1 MSFSIGANN
10 YTNVANAVKKV
21 QEYKVQNTSDA
32 KEFGYGLYQQ
42 TPNLAEAAVKFGLET
57 SQKIPKAKD
66 MAEQGISLAQNIPA
80 LQEAMEEYSLD
91 KNSEIQNSLTEAY
104 KKVLDNSFTSTY
116 IPSILPTEDGSTNS
130 INKDSVLIDGKIYEV
145 KTGQK
150 TNSGFCSLAPIK
162 GEYVE
167 IDGKQYDVINV
178 PDTNSTDGTKKAIV
192 YDGKTYYVGNSLNLQ
207 AQQAFKQV
215 FSNAFE
221 KLFSQE

>member
-1 MSFSIGANN
+1 MSFSIANN
-10 YTNVANAVKKV
+10 YLANTAIRAA
-21 QEYKVQNTSDA
+21 YLA
-32 KEFGYGLYQQ
+32 KEGADTVPSHLTKTAKKAYE
-42 TPNLAEAAVKFGLET
+42 LA
-57 SQKIPKAKD
+57 
-66 MAEQGISLAQNIPA
+66 AQNIPT

-104 KKVLDNSFTSTY
+104 KKVLNNSFTSTY
-116 IPSILPTEDGSTNS
+116 TPSILPTEDGSTNS

-150 TNSGFCSLAPIK
+150 TNSGFCSLAQIK

-178 PDTNSTDGTKKAIV
+178 PDTNSMDGTKKAIV

>member
-1 MSFSIGANN
+1 MSFSIANN
-10 YTNVANAVKKV
+10 YLANTANAGLKLG
-21 QEYKVQNTSDA
+21 QEISK
-32 KEFGYGLYQQ
+32 
-42 TPNLAEAAVKFGLET
+42 
-57 SQKIPKAKD
+57 KIPKAKD
-66 MAEQGISLAQNIPA
+66 MAEQGISLTQNIPT

-91 KNSEIQNSLTEAY
+91 KNSEIQNGLTEAY
-104 KKVLDNSFTSTY
+104 KKVLNNYFTSTY
-116 IPSILPTEDGSTNS
+116 TPSILPTEDGNTNS

-150 TNSGFCSLAPIK
+150 TNSGFCSLAQTK

-178 PDTNSTDGTKKAIV
+178 PDKSSMDGTRKAIV

-221 KLFSQE
+221 KLFN